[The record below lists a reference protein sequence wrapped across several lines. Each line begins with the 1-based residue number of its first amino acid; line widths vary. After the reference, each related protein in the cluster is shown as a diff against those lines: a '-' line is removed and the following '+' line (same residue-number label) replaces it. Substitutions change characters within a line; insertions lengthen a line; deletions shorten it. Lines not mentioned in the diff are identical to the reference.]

1 MLLNTMLA
9 KKGMLEQELPRGHLH
24 LFDGQKRHNF
34 EVRAVEDQGG
44 KICVQGVHQ
53 EKTQVKVLN
62 NGHAKASEAQGESV
76 E

>member
-1 MLLNTMLA
+1 MLA

-24 LFDGQKRHNF
+24 LFDGQKRHIPLRSQQLKIK
-34 EVRAVEDQGG
+34 EG
-44 KICVQGVHQ
+44 KYVCKGCTRK
-53 EKTQVKVLN
+53 KTQVKVLN